1 MIRQESVNQIWEA
14 GRNGDPFA
22 LTIMGLWQYEGSIIN
37 QNVQNGVAILSQVAQ
52 NVIWAH
58 DVLSFINSNP
68 NVYDV
73 SNNYVISGQA
83 TQQMGEALQNNNV
96 FAMTALGD
104 LYYRGKNGPQNKQ
117 VAVHYIQT
125 AAQMGCLWAQD
136 LLQEIAET
144 EQAPAQNYDH
154 IFKNEAEDS
163 RRWWLNKETI
173 DNIRNGKKNGTVPQQ
188 DNPPQPPIQDSGMDS
203 VAELNKLIGLKRVKQ
218 EIMSLRNFVTVQ
230 QQRKEQGMK
239 TISVSYHCV
248 FSGCPGTGKT
258 TVARIVAGI
267 YKELGILKKGHL
279 VEVQRSDLVAEYVGQ
294 TAPKTNAKID
304 EALDGV
310 LFIDE
315 AYTLSTGGMNDF
327 GPEAINTLLKRMEDD
342 RDRLVVIL
350 AGYSDEIK
358 QFINSNPG
366 LESRF
371 NRYIHFDDYTDEEL
385 IDIFAYNLR
394 NAQYKITKDA
404 YDAVYQIIKEKVANK
419 DSRFG
424 NARYVRN
431 LFEKIIQKQSDRL
444 ALLGGRATREQLSII
459 TIDDV
464 NV

>member
-1 MIRQESVNQIWEA
+1 MIRQESVNQIWED

-22 LTIMGLWQYEGSIIN
+22 LIIMGLWQYEGNIIN
-37 QNVQNGVAILSQVAQ
+37 QDAQNGVNILNQLAP
-52 NVIWAH
+52 NIIWAN
-58 DVLSFINSNP
+58 DIMTFINANP
-68 NVYDV
+68 GVFDV
-73 SNNYVISGQA
+73 SNHYVVSGQA

-104 LYYRGKNGPQNKQ
+104 LYYRGKNVPQNKQ
-117 VAVHYIQT
+117 VAFHYIQT

-136 LLQEIAET
+136 LLQDIAET

-154 IFKNEAEDS
+154 IFKNEAEDN
-163 RRWWLNKETI
+163 RRWWLSKETI
-173 DNIRNGKKNGTVPQQ
+173 DKIRNGKQSGSTTQ
-188 DNPPQPPIQDSGMDS
+188 DNKPQPPIQDVGMDS
-203 VAELNKLIGLKRVKQ
+203 MAELNNLIGLTRVKK
-218 EIMSLRNFVTVQ
+218 EVASLRNFVTVQ

-385 IDIFAYNLR
+385 MDIFAYNLR
-394 NAQYKITKDA
+394 NAQYKITPDA
-404 YDAVYQIIKEKVANK
+404 YSAVSKIISDKVANK

-424 NARYVRN
+424 NARYIRN

-444 ALLGGRATREQLSII
+444 AQLGERATREQLSII

>member
-1 MIRQESVNQIWEA
+1 MIRQESVNQIWET
-14 GRNGDPFA
+14 GRDGDPFA
-22 LTIMGLWQYEGSIIN
+22 LTIMGLWQYEGIIIH
-37 QNVQNGVAILSQVAQ
+37 QDLQNGLSLLSQVAQ
-52 NVIWAH
+52 NIIWAH
-58 DVLSFINSNP
+58 DILSFIKSNP
-68 NVYDV
+68 NVCDV
-73 SNNYVISGQA
+73 SNNYIVSGQA

-96 FAMTALGD
+96 LAMTALGD
-104 LYYRGKNGPQNKQ
+104 LYYRGKNAPQNKQ

-125 AAQMGCLWAQD
+125 AAQLGCLWAQD

-144 EQAPAQNYDH
+144 EQAPAQSYDH
-154 IFKNEAEDS
+154 IFRNEADYN
-163 RRWWLNKETI
+163 RRWWLNKDTI
-173 DNIRNGKKNGTVPQQ
+173 DDINNSKKNSSIPQ
-188 DNPPQPPIQDSGMDS
+188 DDIPQPIPQDTGMDS
-203 VAELNKLIGLKRVKQ
+203 LAELNNLIGLKRVKQ
-218 EIMSLRNFVTVQ
+218 EVMSLRNFVTVQ

-248 FSGCPGTGKT
+248 FSGSPGTGKT

-279 VEVQRSDLVAEYVGQ
+279 MEVQRSDLVAEYVGQ

-327 GPEAINTLLKRMEDD
+327 GQEAINTLLKRMEDD
-342 RDRLVVIL
+342 RDRFVVIL

-371 NRYIHFDDYTDEEL
+371 NRYIHFDDYTDDEL
-385 IDIFAYNLR
+385 MDIFAYYLR

-404 YDAVYQIIKEKVANK
+404 YKAVHQIIRDKIANK

-424 NARYVRN
+424 NARYIRN

-444 ALLGGRATREQLSII
+444 AQLGEITREQLSNI